1 MSEKWFIKRVG
12 VDYKSLAKKLDVTP
26 LTVLLMANRGITTEE
41 EMHKFLYAGLEDLH
55 DPSKMKDL
63 PKAVRILQ
71 EKIKEKKK
79 IRIAGDYDIDGIMST
94 YILYKGLLGVGADVS
109 WVIPERIRDGY
120 GLNIRIINDAI
131 ADGVDTL
138 ITCDNGIA
146 ASEQT
151 KHAKENGMTVL
162 ITDHHQVPFE
172 EKDGKKEYI
181 LPDADAVVDPHRE
194 DDPYPFTELCG
205 AGVAYKLI
213 TLLYREMGRPAKEA
227 ETYLP
232 YAAIAT
238 VGDIVDLTDENR
250 IIVKEGLLRLP
261 SIPNPGLRALM
272 KKCGLEGKEITTYHI
287 GFVIGPCLNAAGR
300 LATAER
306 SVRMLLAETE
316 AEAKRDAEELFRLNQ
331 ERQMKTEFWTEKA
344 KNWVEESGNKDR
356 VLVVY
361 LDDCHESIVGIIAGR
376 LKETYGKPAFAFTK
390 TDKGTFKASGRSIE
404 AYSMYEG
411 LVKVKDM
418 MEAFGGHP
426 MAAGLTLKAG
436 VSVDDFRKAIN
447 ENCTLSE
454 EDMQEKVLIDAV
466 VPVSGLTRR
475 NVTELSLLQPCGKG
489 NRSALFAD
497 RGVAVSSMRTIGK
510 NHNVVK
516 CLVRDQT
523 GAVDGI
529 VFHNPEEF
537 AATAGEGAVNITYLP
552 QINEWRGRE
561 TMQMNIKG
569 WMPCSET

>member
-12 VDYKSLAKKLDVTP
+12 VDYKGLAKKLDVTP

-41 EMHKFLYAGLEDLH
+41 EMHKYLHAGLEDLH
-55 DPSKMKDL
+55 DPAEMKDL

-79 IRIAGDYDIDGIMST
+79 IRIAGDYDIDGVMST
-94 YILYKGLLGVGADVS
+94 YILYKGLKGAGADVS

-131 ADGVDTL
+131 ADGIDTL
-138 ITCDNGIA
+138 LTCDNGIA
-146 ASEQT
+146 AREQT
-151 KHAKENGMTVL
+151 AHAKENGLTV
-162 ITDHHQVPFE
+162 IVTDHHQVPFE

-181 LPDADAVVDPHRE
+181 LPDADAVVDPHRA

-205 AGVAYKLI
+205 AGVAYKLV
-213 TLLYREMGRPAKEA
+213 TLLYRELGFPPQKAEA
-227 ETYLP
+227 YLP

-250 IIVKEGLLRLP
+250 IIVKEGLKHLP
-261 SIPNPGLRALM
+261 DIPNLGLQALM

-306 SVRMLLAETE
+306 SVRMLLADTDRE
-316 AEAKRDAEELFRLNQ
+316 AEEDASELFRLNQ
-331 ERQMKTEFWTEKA
+331 ERQLKTELWTEKA
-344 KNWVEESGNKDR
+344 KKWVEESGNKDK
-356 VLVVY
+356 VIVVY

-376 LKETYGKPAFAFTK
+376 LKEAYGKPAFAFTK
-390 TDKGTFKASGRSIE
+390 TDKGMFKASGRSIE
-404 AYSMYEG
+404 AYSMYEE

-418 MEAFGGHP
+418 MAAFGGHP
-426 MAAGLTLKAG
+426 MAAGLTLKEG
-436 VSVDDFRKAIN
+436 VSVDDFRRAVN
-447 ENCTLSE
+447 ENCTLLE

-516 CLVRDQT
+516 CLVKDKT

-537 AATAGEGAVNITYLP
+537 AAIAGESAVNITYIP
-552 QINEWRGRE
+552 QINEWQGRE

-569 WMPCSET
+569 WMVCRK